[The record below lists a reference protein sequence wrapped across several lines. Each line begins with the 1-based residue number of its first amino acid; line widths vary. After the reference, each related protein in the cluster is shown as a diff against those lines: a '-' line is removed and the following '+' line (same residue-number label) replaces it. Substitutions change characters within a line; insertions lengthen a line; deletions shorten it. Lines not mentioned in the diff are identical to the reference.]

1 MNFLKRYSLLA
12 LAILLVELLIIYLC
26 RKPIKSIGHI
36 PKTFQE
42 TTKEN
47 KTIRRHA
54 YNNSAEDSKPD
65 VNIKKETISELEEKL
80 IKAGLT
86 NISELDSTIVID
98 LKYATK
104 DNFLH
109 KNLYGNVRHGY
120 LQRSVAE
127 KLARAQKQLK
137 LEFPFYSLIV
147 FDAARPLSIQKV
159 MWNEMQVPENQKDNY
174 VSNPVIGSLHNYG
187 CAVDV
192 SIINEDGLL
201 LDMGTPYDFFGRL
214 AYPIAEQEMMDE
226 CKLSSRQYENR
237 KLLRR
242 IMINAG
248 FTPITSEWWHFNGS
262 SLKIAGEKYLLID

>member
-1 MNFLKRYSLLA
+1 MNLLKRYSILA
-12 LAILLVELLIIYLC
+12 LAILLVELLVIYVS
-26 RKPIKSIGHI
+26 RKPINGTGYI

-42 TTKEN
+42 TTNEKKN
-47 KTIRRHA
+47 IGMLSH
-54 YNNSAEDSKPD
+54 NNSAANSKPD
-65 VNIKKETISELEEKL
+65 VNIKKGVISELEEKL

-86 NISELDSTIVID
+86 NISELDSTIVVE
-98 LKYATK
+98 LKYATE

-109 KNLYGNVRHGY
+109 KNLYGNLQHCY

-127 KLARAQKQLK
+127 KLSRAQKQLK
-137 LEFPFYSLIV
+137 QEFPFYSLIV
-147 FDAARPLSIQKV
+147 FDAARPLSIQKI
-159 MWNEMQVPENQKDNY
+159 MWDEMQVPENQKDNY
-174 VSNPVIGSLHNYG
+174 VSNPEIGSLHNYG

-242 IMINAG
+242 IMTNAG